1 MNKKLLTL
9 IFSLHVL
16 LLFGQSEN
24 KIIDSL
30 MNNYYHSGEFN
41 GSILV
46 AKNGETILK
55 KGYGYANFEWS
66 IPNSSKTKFH
76 IGSLTKQFTSML
88 IMQLVE
94 EQKLDLNAKISNYL
108 PAFNESIAD
117 SISIFHLLTH
127 TSGLF
132 DYTSEEFWGD
142 SVKLF
147 HNRDYIL
154 DNYCR
159 RGLKFVP
166 GTQFDYSNA
175 GYFILGVIIETST
188 GKNFEDVLHERI
200 LNPLGMKNT
209 GMFNPSKIVRESATG
224 YLKSND
230 KLQRAPYLDLRNV
243 FSAGGMYSTVEDLFL
258 WDKALYS
265 ETLITS
271 KYKDML
277 FKPYLNN
284 YGFGW
289 GILDY
294 KLENSGKSIHVV
306 THKGAVKG
314 YRSILFR
321 ITNNQHT
328 IILLDN
334 AYSEGLG
341 FEMCEKIM
349 DILYHENIKN

>member
-1 MNKKLLTL
+1 MNKKLITL
-9 IFSLHVL
+9 IFSFHVL
-16 LLFGQSEN
+16 LLFGQSED

-30 MNNYYHSGEFN
+30 INDYYHSGEFN
-41 GSILV
+41 GSILI

-55 KGYGYANFEWS
+55 KGYGFANFEWS
-66 IPNSSKTKFH
+66 NPNNPKTKFY

-94 EQKLDLNAKISNYL
+94 EQKLDLNTKISNYI
-108 PAFNESIAD
+108 PTFNKSIAD
-117 SISIFHLLTH
+117 SITIFHLLTH
-127 TSGLF
+127 TSGLM
-132 DYTSEEFWGD
+132 DYTSEEFWRD

-147 HNRDYIL
+147 HTRDYIL
-154 DNYCR
+154 DNYCGK
-159 RGLKFVP
+159 GLKFVP

-175 GYFILGVIIETST
+175 GYFLLGVIIERTT
-188 GKNFEDVLHERI
+188 GKNFEDVLRERI

-209 GMFNPSKIVRESATG
+209 GMFNPSKIVSKSSTG
-224 YLKSND
+224 YLKAND
-230 KLQRAPYLDLRNV
+230 VLQRAPYLDLRNV

-265 ETLITS
+265 EPLISS
-271 KYKDML
+271 KNKELL
-277 FKPYLNN
+277 FKAYLNN
-284 YGFGW
+284 YGLGW

-294 KLENSGKSIHVV
+294 KLENSEKNIHVV

-314 YRSILFR
+314 YKSILFR

-334 AYSEGLG
+334 TYSKGLD
-341 FEMCEKIM
+341 FDMCEKIM
-349 DILYHENIKN
+349 EVLYHENIKN

>member
-1 MNKKLLTL
+1 
-9 IFSLHVL
+9 
-16 LLFGQSEN
+16 
-24 KIIDSL
+24 

-88 IMQLVE
+88 IMQLIE

-108 PAFNESIAD
+108 PTFNESIAD

-127 TSGLF
+127 TSGLI
-132 DYTSEEFWGD
+132 DYTGEEFWGD

-154 DNYCR
+154 DNYCG

-175 GYFILGVIIETST
+175 GYFILGVIIETTT

-200 LNPLGMKNT
+200 LNPLGMKYT